1 MASRDHPGE
10 SSTAPTAPRG
20 SAAPA
25 QPSISS
31 VMAQQ
36 ATAQQEHD
44 SSRTPNGSTK
54 KRKHR
59 GGKKRRRRQSFAA
72 PPSEEHTDVPSDM
85 GPDRPSLA
93 DVTSEEALRSSFY
106 RLRNKGSN
114 TSLESEALLDHRDQ
128 GPLQTRRHS
137 IMQSGFY
144 SPRSNQPY
152 NRSSPGHR
160 PSTAFPFPTAN
171 KRPEGSRTKLSR
183 TERAGIEDEDAD
195 DQTPLMGASVNRDSP
210 RFGGYGGLSSIGS
223 PVIRFADR
231 MRRRSS
237 VSSGGSSRRRRA
249 GSRPGTIQQRQDDY
263 DVNNPPSVPGSP
275 RLESDMGFD
284 DVMLTGELDRQR
296 SRGSEREP
304 GPLSRDVLIEID
316 DESAVRSPQGLS
328 PGSPRNGSSRLDLH
342 PAERDVCFPQDLMS
356 DIGREEYAHMTEGP
370 TRSRRRRKKAWP
382 NISALEE
389 WAAQEKE
396 QRTIEGIRAR
406 KVSEPLLVDGRLRP
420 QKRAWHREDDDAPFR
435 FTYFNE
441 EFQSTLHSH
450 TLSELLQEGQS
461 FRDLFIPEPPVLS
474 DDSSDEE
481 EEEVPHH
488 ANGSNRKLATS
499 PMLGSEMSRQASRAS
514 RFSNP
519 RADSS
524 GENTGEG
531 TPTQSYP
538 RKPKEKRYGARPVFW
553 LDVLSPTEGEM
564 KALTRAFGIH
574 PLTHE
579 DVMMQEQREKVELF
593 HNYYFVNYRTFE
605 QDTNS
610 EDYLEPVNIY
620 FIVFR
625 EGVISIHFSMTPHM
639 ANVRRRIRQLRD
651 YLILS
656 SDWIAYAIIDDITD
670 VYAPLIQGIEDEVD
684 DIDDHILRMHSS
696 GPVPDGDS
704 SKLKKMMREFGDE
717 KQSECGDGTAGESGG
732 NMLRRVG
739 ETRKKVM
746 ALYRLLGNKAD
757 VIKGFAKR
765 CNEQWEVAPK
775 TEIGLYLGDIQD
787 HIITMTGNL
796 SHYESLLSRAH
807 GNYLAQINIRMNERA
822 EQTNDVLGK
831 LTVLGTI
838 VLPMNII
845 TGMWG
850 MNVQVPGQ
858 EVENLYWFWGITA
871 FLIMFGITCFFI
883 CKRYLNMQF
892 L

>member
-1 MASRDHPGE
+1 MASRDYPGE

-31 VMAQQ
+31 VMAQP
-36 ATAQQEHD
+36 TASD
-44 SSRTPNGSTK
+44 SSRTPTGTAK

-72 PPSEEHTDVPSDM
+72 PPSEDHTDVPSDAM
-85 GPDRPSLA
+85 GTERPSLA
-93 DVTSEEALRSSFY
+93 DVTSEEAVRSSFY
-106 RLRNKGSN
+106 RLRNKASN

-152 NRSSPGHR
+152 NRSSPSHR
-160 PSTAFPFPTAN
+160 PSTAFPFPTT
-171 KRPEGSRTKLSR
+171 KRSEGSRTKLSR
-183 TERAGIEDEDAD
+183 TDRAGMEDEDSAD
-195 DQTPLMGASVNRDSP
+195 DQTPLMGSIKRDSP

-223 PVIRFADR
+223 PAIRFADR
-231 MRRRSS
+231 VRRRSS
-237 VSSGGSSRRRRA
+237 ASSHSSRRRRT
-249 GSRPGTIQQRQDDY
+249 GSRPGTIQLPKQDDY

-284 DVMLTGELDRQR
+284 DVMLTGEIDRER
-296 SRGSEREP
+296 RGSEREP
-304 GPLSRDVLIEID
+304 GPLSRDVLIEIN
-316 DESAVRSPQGLS
+316 DEGAVRSAHGS
-328 PGSPRNGSSRLDLH
+328 APGSPRNVSSRLDEH

-356 DIGREEYAHMTEGP
+356 DIGREEYTHPTEGP
-370 TRSRRRRKKAWP
+370 TRTRRRRKKPWP
-382 NISALEE
+382 NLSSLEE

-406 KVSEPLLVDGRLRP
+406 KVSEPLFVDGRLRP

-450 TLSELLQEGQS
+450 TLSELLQEGQT
-461 FRDLFIPEPPVLS
+461 FRDLFIPEPPILS
-474 DDSSDEE
+474 DDSDDEDD
-481 EEEVPHH
+481 VPSH
-488 ANGSNRKLATS
+488 ANGFGSRLGTS
-499 PMLGSEMSRQASRAS
+499 PNPGSLDMSRQTSRI
-514 RFSNP
+514 SNP
-519 RADSS
+519 RNNSS
-524 GENTGEG
+524 GETTGEG
-531 TPTQSYP
+531 TPTQFGTP
-538 RKPKEKRYGARPVFW
+538 KKVKEKRYGARPVFW
-553 LDVLSPTEGEM
+553 LDVLSPTEAEM
-564 KALTRAFGIH
+564 KVLTRAFGIH

-670 VYAPLIQGIEDEVD
+670 VYAPLIQSIEDEVD
-684 DIDDHILRMHSS
+684 DIDDHILRMHTS
-696 GPVPDGDS
+696 GQATEGGVDS
-704 SKLKKMMREFGDE
+704 NKLKRMLRDFADE
-717 KQSECGDGTAGESGG
+717 KQSEHGDGTAGDSGG

-787 HIITMTGNL
+787 HIVTMTGNL

-858 EVENLYWFWGITA
+858 EVENLYWFWAITA

-883 CKRYLNMQF
+883 CKRVYGVV
-892 L
+892 

>member
-1 MASRDHPGE
+1 MASRDGSGE
-10 SSTAPTAPRG
+10 SSSAPKAPQG

-31 VMAQQ
+31 VLARPTSSQPQQ
-36 ATAQQEHD
+36 DPSRSQTA
-44 SSRTPNGSTK
+44 STK

-72 PPSEEHTDVPSDM
+72 PPSEDPTDVPSDAM
-85 GPDRPSLA
+85 GPERPSLA
-93 DVTSEEALRSSFY
+93 DVTPEDVVSSSFY

-137 IMQSGFY
+137 IMQAGFY
-144 SPRSNQPY
+144 SPRSSQPF
-152 NRSSPGHR
+152 NRSSPSHR
-160 PSTAFPFPTAN
+160 PSTAYPFPTT
-171 KRPEGSRTKLSR
+171 KRSDGSRSKLARS
-183 TERAGIEDEDAD
+183 ERVDNDEEDSAD
-195 DQTPLMGASVNRDSP
+195 DRTPLIATSIKRESP
-210 RFGGYGGLSSIGS
+210 RFGGYGGLSSLAS
-223 PVIRFADR
+223 PGIRFAER
-231 MRRRSS
+231 IRRRSS
-237 VSSGGSSRRRRA
+237 ASSNSSRRRRI
-249 GSRPGTIQQRQDDY
+249 GSRPGTNQQKQDDY

-284 DVMLTGELDRQR
+284 DVMLTGDLDRQTT
-296 SRGSEREP
+296 RGSEREP
-304 GPLSRDVLIEID
+304 GPLSRDALIPID
-316 DESAVRSPQGLS
+316 
-328 PGSPRNGSSRLDLH
+328 NGSGSGEHDYQRSSPPSPKDTASRLDGH

-356 DIGREEYAHMTEGP
+356 ELGRDDYAHATEGA
-370 TRSRRRRKKAWP
+370 TRTRRRRKKPWP
-382 NISALEE
+382 NISVLEE
-389 WAAQEKE
+389 WSAQEKE

-406 KVSEPLLVDGRLRP
+406 KISEPLLVDGRLRP
-420 QKRAWHREDDDAPFR
+420 HKRVWHREDDDAPFR

-441 EFQSTLHSH
+441 EFQSTLHAH

-481 EEEVPHH
+481 EAVPAH
-488 ANGSNRKLATS
+488 ANGSDRRLAS
-499 PMLGSEMSRQASRAS
+499 PIPEGAEMSRQGSRISNHKAS
-514 RFSNP
+514 
-519 RADSS
+519 SS
-524 GENTGEG
+524 GETTAEA
-531 TPTQSYP
+531 TPAPSSTPKQ
-538 RKPKEKRYGARPVFW
+538 KEKRYGPRPVFW
-553 LDVLSPTEGEM
+553 LDILNPTEAEM
-564 KALTRAFGIH
+564 KVITRAFGIH

-579 DVMMQEQREKVELF
+579 DVMMQEAREKVELF

-610 EDYLEPVNIY
+610 VDYLQPVNIY
-620 FIVFR
+620 CIAFR
-625 EGVISIHFSMTPHM
+625 EGVITIHFSMTPHM

-684 DIDDHILRMHSS
+684 DIDDAILRMHSAS
-696 GPVPDGDS
+696 PGDAKD
-704 SKLKKMMREFGDE
+704 SKSKNDFRSKFDFGDE
-717 KQSECGDGTAGESGG
+717 KQSESGDGTTADSGG
-732 NMLRRVG
+732 HMLRRVG

-787 HIITMTGNL
+787 HIVTMTGNL

-850 MNVQVPGQ
+850 MNVLVPGQ
-858 EVENLYWFWGITA
+858 ETESLWWFWGITA
-871 FLIMFGITCFFI
+871 GLVLFGITCFFI
-883 CKRYLNMQF
+883 CK
-892 L
+892 